1 MGTAP
6 GMAEKKQDDEGQVSE
21 VSGLGGAGGAVS
33 DGDAVSGQ
41 PEGESG
47 KVDDG
52 PTGPDAVTNDPE
64 QDRHPDKDDVET
76 TG

>member
-1 MGTAP
+1 
-6 GMAEKKQDDEGQVSE
+6 MAEKKQDEGQVSE
-21 VSGLGGAGGAVS
+21 VRGLRDPDQSVS

-52 PTGPDAVTNDPE
+52 PTGPDAVTNDPR
-64 QDRHPDKDDVET
+64 QDRYPDKDDIET